1 MIRKS
6 KGKYMLISLTVKN
19 LALIRQ
25 SELMF
30 GRGLNIITGET
41 GAGKSLMTGSV
52 NLALGKRAD
61 TDIIR
66 TGESEAEVELVFLIE
81 DEETKKALEELEIP
95 VAEDDL
101 VILRRTVRD
110 GRSVAKINSRTVT
123 ASVLKS
129 VSELLIDIHGQHE
142 HQSLLYRKNHMKI
155 LDSFAKDELSGILS
169 EIKKDHSRLL
179 EIKKELAQTP
189 LDERERARQ
198 TDLLSYEVDE
208 IEKADFKE
216 GEDSE
221 LEEIYDRMKNTEKLA
236 GAIAEALQALNGE
249 HTGAVNLVGR
259 AGAALKEVEGLDE
272 KTDALL
278 GQLNEIEALIGDF
291 SIDANDTIESLN
303 FSEEE
308 FAATESRLDL
318 INRLKSKYGDSLNAI
333 LKTLEEKKE
342 ELKRLEATDEI
353 RQKLFE
359 EEDAIR
365 IRLLENCSQADM
377 IRKREAEKLSELM
390 AGALCDLNFND
401 VNFRIDV
408 RSDEENI
415 TEKGYN
421 EVEFLISLNKGEKL
435 KSLESVASGGEL
447 SRIMLALRT
456 VFADEDGIDTL
467 IFDEIDTGISGRTAQ
482 KVAEK
487 LKYLSKHRQIIC
499 ITHLP
504 QIAAMA
510 DRHFLINK
518 ESDDESTLTTVR
530 EIKDDEIIEELSR
543 LLSGAEITDAVRQ
556 NAAEMKRLAKGI

>member
-1 MIRKS
+1 
-6 KGKYMLISLTVKN
+6 MLISLNVKN

-25 SELMF
+25 AGLMF
-30 GRGLNIITGET
+30 GEGLNIITGET

-61 TDIIR
+61 LDIIR
-66 TGESEAEVELVFLIE
+66 KGEDEAEVELVFSVE
-81 DEETKKALEELEIP
+81 DEETANAIKELGIDMD
-95 VAEDDL
+95 EDNL
-101 VILRRTVRD
+101 VILSRTIRD
-110 GRSVAKINSRTVT
+110 GRSIARINSRTVT

-155 LDSFAKDELSGILS
+155 LDSFAKAELSEILPD
-169 EIKKDHSRLL
+169 IKKDHDRLL
-179 EIKKELAQTP
+179 EIKRELAATP

-198 TDLLSYEVDE
+198 TDLLRFEVEE

-216 GEDSE
+216 GEDEE
-221 LEEIYDRMKNTEKLA
+221 LEVTYERMKNTGKLV
-236 GAIAEALQALNGE
+236 GAISEALQAVNGQQD
-249 HTGAVNLVGR
+249 GAMELIGR
-259 AGAALKEVEGLDE
+259 AAASLKEIEGLDE
-272 KTDALL
+272 KTDALFDEL
-278 GQLNEIEALIGDF
+278 SQ
-291 SIDANDTIESLN
+291 IESLMSDFTVDASDTAGSYE

-308 FAATESRLDL
+308 FKATENRLDL
-318 INRLKSKYGDSLNAI
+318 LNRLKSKYGSTREAVLES
-333 LKTLEEKKE
+333 LEEKKK
-342 ELKRLEATDEI
+342 ELVRLEDTDEI

-359 EEDAIR
+359 EEDEIR
-365 IRLLENCSQADM
+365 KRLLENCRSACQIRKEEAAKLSKLMSQAL
-377 IRKREAEKLSELM
+377 AN
-390 AGALCDLNFND
+390 LNFNNVD
-401 VNFRIDV
+401 FEIEV
-408 RSDEENI
+408 RTDEDNI

-421 EVEFLISLNKGEKL
+421 EVEFMISLNKGEDK

-456 VFADEDGIDTL
+456 VLADEDGIGTL

-487 LKYLSKHRQIIC
+487 MRLLSKHRQIIC

-510 DRHFLINK
+510 DHHFLIMK
-518 ESDDESTLTTVR
+518 ESDDDSTETTVR
-530 EIKDDEIIEELSR
+530 EIKQDEIIEELSR

-556 NAAEMKRLAKGI
+556 NAAEMKKMAMELKDGH

>member
-1 MIRKS
+1 
-6 KGKYMLISLTVKN
+6 MLISLTVKN

-359 EEDAIR
+359 EEDEIKS
-365 IRLLENCSQADM
+365 RLLENCAQADM

>member
-1 MIRKS
+1 
-6 KGKYMLISLTVKN
+6 MLISLTVKN

-155 LDSFAKDELSGILS
+155 LDSFAKEELSGILS

-189 LDERERARQ
+189 LDGRERARQ
-198 TDLLSYEVDE
+198 TDLLRYEIDE

-236 GAIAEALQALNGE
+236 GAIAEALQAVNGE
-249 HTGAVNLVGR
+249 HAGAVNLVGR

-359 EEDAIR
+359 EEDSIR
-365 IRLLENCSQADM
+365 IRLLENCAQADM

-390 AGALCDLNFND
+390 AGALSDLNFND

>member
-66 TGESEAEVELVFLIE
+66 TGQTEAEVELVFMIE
-81 DEETKKALEELEIP
+81 DGETKKALEELEIP

-155 LDSFAKDELSGILS
+155 LDSFAKEELSEILP
-169 EIKKDHSRLL
+169 EIKKDHLRLL
-179 EIKKELAQTP
+179 EIKKELAETP

-216 GEDSE
+216 GEDAE

-291 SIDANDTIESLN
+291 SIDANDTVESLN

-308 FAATESRLDL
+308 FTATESRLDL
-318 INRLKSKYGDSLNAI
+318 INRLKSKYGDSREAI
-333 LKTLEEKKE
+333 LKSLEEKKA

-359 EEDAIR
+359 EEDEIKS
-365 IRLLENCSQADM
+365 RLLENCAKADTV
-377 IRKREAEKLSELM
+377 RKNEAEKLSELM
-390 AGALCDLNFND
+390 SAALSDLNFND

-435 KSLESVASGGEL
+435 KSLENVASGGEL